1 MDAQEPKK
9 SKKNKSKRP
18 KSQLPE
24 DDTSNDMLIVD
35 ESAPKNKSPVNKPPP
50 SSSTSTKKRKKRDSA
65 SSDEERWLTAIES
78 GKLEDVDDELKKIKP
93 KDPALMTARQRAMY
107 DRGVDGSPSITTPTL
122 MSLPTGYKEKVMT
135 AEAIQK
141 AAIKSQKRK
150 QLADE
155 KREKDKKKTMERL
168 LKKQESKAAKAAKI
182 KIAKTSAPMILYRQN
197 SNMTTMVFPAG
208 MDWPLKSSTEKKE
221 PPKPK
226 FCAMGCGNLKKYS
239 CSQTKAPLCSLTCYK
254 KNISNM
260 IL

>member
-1 MDAQEPKK
+1 MELQDSKK
-9 SKKNKSKRP
+9 SKKNKSKKVRP
-18 KSQLPE
+18 SLPE
-24 DDTSNDMLIVD
+24 DDTSNDLLIID
-35 ESAPKNKSPVNKPPP
+35 ESNNKNKSPINRPP
-50 SSSTSTKKRKKRDSA
+50 SIPSTSTKKRKKRDSA

-107 DRGVDGSPSITTPTL
+107 DRGVDGNPSVTTPTL

-168 LKKQESKAAKAAKI
+168 LKKQESKAAKSSKI
-182 KIAKTSAPMILYRQN
+182 KVAKTNVPTIFYRQN
-197 SNMTTMVFPAG
+197 ASGVVMSFPAG
-208 MDWPLKSSTEKKE
+208 MEWPLGGVGAKE
-221 PPKPK
+221 APKPVP
-226 FCAMGCGNLKKYS
+226 CVMGCGSLKKYV
-239 CSQTKAPLCSLTCYK
+239 CSQTNVPLCSLACYK
-254 KNISNM
+254 KNIASR